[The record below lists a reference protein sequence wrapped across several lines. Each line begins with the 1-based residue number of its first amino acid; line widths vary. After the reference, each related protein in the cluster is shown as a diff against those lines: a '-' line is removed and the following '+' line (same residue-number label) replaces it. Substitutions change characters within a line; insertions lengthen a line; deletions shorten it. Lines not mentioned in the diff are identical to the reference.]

1 MIQQVGITRTDIGI
15 SQILVVFQWFG
26 GHPFAFFIIT
36 SVLSNF
42 ADIDFRI
49 KIGSKRFV
57 MVTGITVHNIQV
69 VHLVKMMFC
78 SVGCINTTYSRV
90 EPTTQY
96 SCQSCVFKTFL
107 ISPLP
112 TVFEMSFIFR
122 FIVCCIQIIHSSL
135 QTSFHDG
142 QILIRQSY
150 IDDDFGFE
158 TIKQGY
164 QFVYIVRIYLCSLNS
179 WIADSFYDCITF

>member
-49 KIGSKRFV
+49 KIGSERFV
-57 MVTGITVHNIQV
+57 MVAGITVHNIQV

-78 SVGCINTTYSRV
+78 CVGCINATYSRI
-90 EPTTQY
+90 ESTTQY
-96 SCQSCVFKTFL
+96 RCQSCVFKTFF

-112 TVFEMSFIFR
+112 AVFEMSFILW
-122 FIVCCIQIIHSSL
+122 FIVCCIQIIHPGF